1 MPRGT
6 EEPTVEMI
14 DGFDP
19 AELEEQDTPAEPE
32 AKADDQPDKDKSKKD
47 DDPVYQELRREIR
60 DLRRENR
67 HMVKTIA
74 RPSAAAAAPATRKA
88 EPEDDDPQLTVDLTE
103 AVTAND
109 PKALKK
115 ALNELGF
122 VSKRDVDRMLA
133 ESKAEASKGVSIAQ
147 EFPDLVNPK
156 SEFFKVT
163 NAILQDLKAE
173 NPGVNEMTL
182 IRLAAKQAD
191 AELGGGKPAK
201 RPAVRRRDE
210 DDLDDDDLDIDA
222 EDDRIRR
229 VGRASA
235 DGLRRRP
242 SEGRGGEKSNELS
255 AMQKRIVD
263 NLRAAGSTI
272 TYETYAK
279 RAGMGV
285 TMSGMPGRGRR

>member
-74 RPSAAAAAPATRKA
+74 RPSAAAAPATRKA
-88 EPEDDDPQLTVDLTE
+88 DVEEEDVVLDVDLTE
-103 AVTAND
+103 LVTNND
-109 PKALKK
+109 GKGLKK
-115 ALNELGF
+115 VLAKLG
-122 VSKRDVDRMLA
+122 VPTRSEVQNMLA
-133 ESKAEASKGVSIAQ
+133 EARAEGARGATLAQ
-147 EFPDLVNPK
+147 EYPELVNPK
-156 SEFFKVT
+156 SEFFKTT
-163 NAILQDLKAE
+163 NAILQDLKVE

-201 RPAVRRRDE
+201 RPAAVRRRDE
-210 DDLDDDDLDIDA
+210 EDLDDDDLDIDA

-255 AMQKRIVD
+255 SMQKRIVD